1 MLWICGVRN
10 QFDLL
15 ETEVRTLR
23 HDLEI
28 LQLSLMELEERL
40 QAHQKEEEGKTSD
53 HALEDVIENVMDIV
67 PSTPVSFLV
76 KILMRII
83 R

>member
-1 MLWICGVRN
+1 M
-10 QFDLL
+10 
-15 ETEVRTLR
+15 
-23 HDLEI
+23 
-28 LQLSLMELEERL
+28 MELEERL
-40 QAHQKEEEGKTSD
+40 QKENEGKTSD

-76 KILMRII
+76 KILMRIV